1 MIHIRHNI
9 FETNSSSCHVFVY
22 DPKGSAQVQ
31 KTVTLVPDSDDS
43 MLNILFNDYYCWYR
57 PEREFEDDYLGRF
70 LNNLL
75 AIGVRTVKCSDE
87 NVVKL
92 FELYKERGN
101 YHCYNK
107 NGLILSILNL
117 NSGSYEN
124 SNSKGLSYSYDENG
138 RLTRIF
144 GPNTDIKFES
154 DSQFFKIIMSYNCK
168 MTLYFDK
175 DYDIVKVNS
184 YHQNYASYSTDYT
197 IEKQNN
203 HITTFYGY
211 YYSSYYSHAY
221 YKYVLTYKDDT
232 YLTNV
237 NMYQCSSYS
246 VSGQIPSYSSNTW
259 YRQFK
264 YSNINKVTNVNDNN
278 QGNRNYGYDKNGN
291 ITTNI

>member
-101 YHCYNK
+101 YHCYDK
-107 NGLILSILNL
+107 KGLIQVLFNDTTKLTTMEDYEVSQQAVDSEFGEGYKFISLRLS
-117 NSGSYEN
+117 
-124 SNSKGLSYSYDENG
+124 
-138 RLTRIF
+138 
-144 GPNTDIKFES
+144 
-154 DSQFFKIIMSYNCK
+154 
-168 MTLYFDK
+168 
-175 DYDIVKVNS
+175 
-184 YHQNYASYSTDYT
+184 
-197 IEKQNN
+197 
-203 HITTFYGY
+203 
-211 YYSSYYSHAY
+211 
-221 YKYVLTYKDDT
+221 
-232 YLTNV
+232 
-237 NMYQCSSYS
+237 
-246 VSGQIPSYSSNTW
+246 
-259 YRQFK
+259 
-264 YSNINKVTNVNDNN
+264 
-278 QGNRNYGYDKNGN
+278 
-291 ITTNI
+291 